1 MGDMA
6 FTEEFD
12 VVVVGA
18 GHAGCEAAMAAARM
32 GLRTALFTLNL
43 DLIAQMSCNPAIGGI
58 AKGHLVREVDALGG
72 VMGEVADACGIQFRL
87 LNTSRGPAVWSPR
100 AQCDKALYRVKM
112 REVLEGQRGL
122 FIKQAEVVDL
132 VVVEGAGGADGSH
145 PTHRDEAAMD
155 GAREGLGRA
164 QEGGRAAH
172 DAHVSEARHGAPR
185 VVEGVRLR
193 DGRVVYAKATVV
205 TTGTFLNGLI
215 HCGEQQ
221 YAAGRSGEPASV
233 LLGEA
238 LKRLGLRECRL
249 KTGTPPR
256 LDGRTIDWTKFE
268 EQPGDTD
275 PTPFSFRAGMKGGAG
290 GFRPT
295 HRDEAAMNGAGGNL
309 GSDGLQPTHH
319 DRAVM
324 NGARDHLGRVERTT
338 EILSEAQND
347 ASLEGEVGSW
357 VPELRQVSCY
367 IATTTPE
374 TLKLIRENVHRS
386 PMYTGQIHA
395 TGPRYCPS
403 IEDKIV
409 RFPEKT
415 SHQFFLE
422 PEGLN
427 THEVYVNGM
436 STSLPMEVQAAMVH
450 SIPGLENAEMLR
462 PGYAIEYDAI
472 DPTELDR
479 TLGVKKYEGLFLA
492 GQINGTSGY
501 EEAACQGLMAGINAA
516 LWAKEILHPTH
527 RDGTAMNG
535 APGLRDSVHPTHD
548 GEAAMNGAPG
558 LRDSVHP
565 THDGEAAMN
574 GAPESLGFTGFT
586 LDRTEGYTG
595 ILIDDLI
602 SKGTNEPYRMFTSR
616 AEFRLHLRIDNADRR
631 LTPHGRRLGLIGDEA
646 WAAYEA
652 KMARAAAF
660 ERVLEQKVGDR
671 ADAVVELLGEALR
684 GDVTGLKAQTFAQ
697 VLKRPEV
704 TVEGLWPVLRGVVE
718 EVREL
723 GVWVGRGASYILP
736 MPMEPSWMG
745 HLSVSAEREK
755 TDAGVLRSAQNDSDE
770 IRGRLPAWVR
780 NEMKTVETEIKYA
793 GYLEQQ
799 RRSMAKLKRDEE
811 RVIPAW
817 FDYKACSG
825 LSREMVET
833 LGRVRPR
840 TLGQASRIQGVT
852 PAAVTLV
859 NCFIEIQARR
869 QTA

>member
-1 MGDMA
+1 MA
-6 FTEEFD
+6 FTEQFD

-18 GHAGCEAAMAAARM
+18 GHAGCEAAMASARM

-72 VMGEVADACGIQFRL
+72 IMGEVADACGIQFRL

-112 REVLEGQRGL
+112 REVLESQPNL

-132 VVVEGAGGADGSH
+132 E
-145 PTHRDEAAMD
+145 
-155 GAREGLGRA
+155 L
-164 QEGGRAAH
+164 QQ
-172 DAHVSEARHGAPR
+172 VSESASQR
-185 VVEGVRLR
+185 VTGVRLR
-193 DGRVVYAKATVV
+193 DGRVVHAGAVVV
-205 TTGTFLNGLI
+205 TTGTFLNGII

-221 YAAGRSGEPASV
+221 YASGRSGEPASV

-256 LDGRTIDWTKFE
+256 LDGRTIDWSKFV
-268 EQPGDTD
+268 EQPGDED
-275 PTPFSFRAGMKGGAG
+275 PTPFSFRAGNREQGS
-290 GFRPT
+290 
-295 HRDEAAMNGAGGNL
+295 GN
-309 GSDGLQPTHH
+309 S
-319 DRAVM
+319 A
-324 NGARDHLGRVERTT
+324 
-338 EILSEAQND
+338 
-347 ASLEGEVGSW
+347 W
-357 VPELRQVSCY
+357 VPALPQVSCY

-374 TLKLIRENVHRS
+374 TLRLIRENVHRS
-386 PMYTGQIHA
+386 PMYTGQISA
-395 TGPRYCPS
+395 IGPRYCPS
-403 IEDKIV
+403 IETKIV

-415 SHQFFLE
+415 HHQFFLE

-427 THEVYVNGM
+427 THEVYINGM

-450 SIPGLENAEMLR
+450 SIPGLEAAEMLR

-479 TLGVKKYEGLFLA
+479 TLAVKKFAGLYLA

-516 LWAKEILHPTH
+516 LAVRAAL
-527 RDGTAMNG
+527 
-535 APGLRDSVHPTHD
+535 S
-548 GEAAMNGAPG
+548 GEET
-558 LRDSVHP
+558 S
-565 THDGEAAMN
+565 
-574 GAPESLGFTGFT
+574 GFT
-586 LDRTEGYTG
+586 LDRTEAYTG

-602 SKGTNEPYRMFTSR
+602 SKGTDEPYRMFTSR

-631 LTPHGRRLGLIGDEA
+631 LTPHGRRLGLIDDAA

-652 KMARAAAF
+652 KQSRAAAF
-660 ERVLEQKVGDR
+660 EQLLTKTRVNV
-671 ADAVVELLGEALR
+671 DAMPPALAETLR
-684 GDVTGLKAQTFAQ
+684 GDLSDLGAQTYAQ
-697 VLKRPEV
+697 LLKRPEA
-704 TVEGLWPVLRGVVE
+704 TVESLWPVLASAMDSKPELAPWLASSRTANVSRLSFRSVAE
-718 EVREL
+718 ES
-723 GVWVGRGASYILP
+723 ASAF
-736 MPMEPSWMG
+736 
-745 HLSVSAEREK
+745 H
-755 TDAGVLRSAQNDSDE
+755 DAADS
-770 IRGRLPAWVR
+770 RHLPAWVR

-793 GYLEQQ
+793 GYLQQQ
-799 RRSMAKLKRDEE
+799 RKSIDRLKRDEQ
-811 RVIPAW
+811 RGIPPW
-817 FDYKACSG
+817 FDYAACSG

-859 NCFIEIQARR
+859 NCFLEIQARR
-869 QTA
+869 RTV